1 MKYRHIKR
9 DIENNIKFSQEAL
22 YYITKWELKN
32 GEISIE
38 DHRDSQ
44 CKGVIYVTVPEKDG
58 TVTKAFNQSSK
69 AKNWIL
75 DLVEAPVRI
84 IQPGGTGSWY

>member
-1 MKYRHIKR
+1 MKYKHIER

-32 GEISIE
+32 GEIYIE

-44 CKGVIYVTVPEKDG
+44 CKGTIYVTIPKDG
-58 TVTKAFNQSSK
+58 NTVTKAFSRSSQ

-84 IQPGGTGSWY
+84 ILPGGTGSWT